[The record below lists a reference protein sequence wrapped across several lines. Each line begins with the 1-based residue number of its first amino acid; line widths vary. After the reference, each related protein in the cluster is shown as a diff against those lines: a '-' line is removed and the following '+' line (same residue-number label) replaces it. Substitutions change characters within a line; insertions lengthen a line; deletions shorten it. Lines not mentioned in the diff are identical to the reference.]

1 MHKQVHYSEM
11 SQFPSSPNYE
21 DIPELLKS
29 FSKVQT
35 ERLRFRPLEM
45 SDQQNLFAIMSDPEV
60 SKYNRWDVH
69 QTVSQSEDYIQA
81 ALDLYA
87 QGQYLEWAVCQE
99 DNQLIGFF
107 GIVWWMP
114 DYASVELGFSLN
126 RAYWNRGLISEALTA
141 LIHWGFAEMKINR
154 FEAQCEI
161 NNVSSQRVLEKLGWS
176 CEGTLRDRVYFKEAF
191 RNMKLFSLLKTDY
204 LNSNFWQL
212 QHSL

>member
-1 MHKQVHYSEM
+1 M
-11 SQFPSSPNYE
+11 SQIPLSPHYE
-21 DIPELLKS
+21 DIPELLKD
-29 FSKVQT
+29 FSQIQT
-35 ERLRFRPLEM
+35 SRLHFRPLEM
-45 SDQQNLFAIMSDPEV
+45 RDQQSLFAIMSDPEV

-69 QTVSQSEDYIQA
+69 QSISQSEEYIQA

-99 DNQLIGFF
+99 EDQLIGFF

-141 LIHWGFAEMKINR
+141 LIHWGCDKMKLNR

-161 NNVSSQRVLEKLGWS
+161 NNLASQRVLEKLGWQ

-191 RNMKLFSLLKTDY
+191 RDMKLYSLIKRDY
-204 LNSNFWQL
+204 QNSPFWQDL
-212 QHSL
+212 SHS